1 MEWLTEEET
10 INFFLDLFYDPSLPE
25 DEDIKCLD
33 TSSKDDVIKFAK
45 KNYQA
50 NQDLKKYMQGKRILV
65 KLTYY

>member
-33 TSSKDDVIKFAK
+33 TSSQDDVIRMAK
-45 KNYQA
+45 EVYQA
-50 NQDLKKYMQGKRILV
+50 DQDLKKEMEEKFR
-65 KLTYY
+65 TNE